1 MTKTC
6 AKCQLLVTTVI
17 LVCLLG
23 CAEQS
28 TPSRDHI
35 PLIKEKLTYLQN
47 GVLTKNPAAIDSVLS
62 LKILDN
68 GQSSDS
74 LLKFIYGAD
83 NSFAFELFGEPV
95 IIYTDKV
102 AMVECYVMDST
113 KSKNRPM
120 TFLFSYENEIW
131 LLSRFEKRG
140 AGKSRVE

>member
-1 MTKTC
+1 MTKNS
-6 AKCQLLVTTVI
+6 ANYRILVTAVV

-35 PLIKEKLTYLQN
+35 PLIKEKLSYLQK
-47 GVLTKNPAAIDSVLS
+47 GVLTKNRAAIDSVLS

-74 LLKFIYGAD
+74 LLKYIYGAD
-83 NSFAFELFGEPV
+83 NSFSFEFFGEPV
-95 IIYTDKV
+95 IIYTEKV
-102 AMVECYVMDST
+102 AMVECFLMDSSKT
-113 KSKNRPM
+113 KNRPM
-120 TFLFSYENEIW
+120 TLLFSYDNEIW

-140 AGKSRVE
+140 AGESRAD

>member
-1 MTKTC
+1 MIKLCTKYQIF
-6 AKCQLLVTTVI
+6 AAAAI
-17 LVCLLG
+17 IACLLS

-35 PLIKEKLTYLQN
+35 PRIKEKLSYLQN
-47 GVLTKNPAAIDSVLS
+47 GVLTKNLAAIDSVLS

-74 LLKFIYGAD
+74 LLKFIYGSD
-83 NSFAFELFGEPV
+83 NNFAFELFGEPL

-113 KSKNRPM
+113 KTKNRPM
-120 TFLFSYENEIW
+120 TLLFSYDNEIW

-140 AGKSRVE
+140 AGESRAD